1 MGCIMLPK
9 GGQVKNSKKIFE
21 TYLRVHCYAAI
32 LKLIIKYLDAHGA
45 VTLQLRI
52 NLYHE
57 QIRT

>member
-1 MGCIMLPK
+1 MLPK
-9 GGQVKNSKKIFE
+9 GGQVKNSRKIFE

-32 LKLIIKYLDAHGA
+32 LKLIINYLDAHFA